1 MSSTSHTTN
10 PHSNYQSIID
20 ALGDYAKQTGIDLSN
35 NPFAEKFEFFTSP
48 DAILELLQERHKAFR
63 EYRDDS
69 NLLNWLTPTVHVL
82 HAFAGIL
89 GGASSL
95 VSPMNP
101 TASVL
106 LFRMLISVGPLF
118 TRGCNICR
126 H

>member
-10 PHSNYQSIID
+10 PHLTTNRSLTLWVATPNKQGLTSLIIP
-20 ALGDYAKQTGIDLSN
+20 L
-35 NPFAEKFEFFTSP
+35 PFEFFTSP

-69 NLLNWLTPTVHVL
+69 NLLNWLSPTVHVL

-118 TRGCNICR
+118 TRGRNICQ